1 MLTNNVLADEQGYR
15 NLTSVF
21 NNTDDYLKKND
32 PYIAFLMDYVE
43 PVCLSYENKKYGE
56 MFKAVGLNTIQL
68 KKHEDKSTWNRDIN
82 ELINIRNK
90 GTIGDVIEL
99 LKKTERPHLS
109 SKIENTEKKWLQ
121 FSQLSDK
128 EEFEKEKELM
138 DKITNIKSVKYTEL
152 IALSKYL
159 DDKTPFST
167 KHGVKGAEFENVLVV
182 FGRGWNN
189 YNWNDFLEW
198 SKNGIKKGKEEAYE
212 RNRNLFY
219 VSCSRSKKRL
229 ALLFT
234 QFLSGSSI
242 EMLKIWFGSENI
254 SNLNIQ

>member
-1 MLTNNVLADEQGYR
+1 ML
-15 NLTSVF
+15 
-21 NNTDDYLKKND
+21 
-32 PYIAFLMDYVE
+32 
-43 PVCLSYENKKYGE
+43 
-56 MFKAVGLNTIQL
+56 KAVGFNTMQL
-68 KKHEDKSTWNRDIN
+68 KKHDDKSTWNRDIK
-82 ELINIRNK
+82 ELIKVRNN
-90 GTIGDVIEL
+90 GSIGDVIEL

-109 SKIENTEKKWLQ
+109 SKVENAEKKWLQ
-121 FSQLSDK
+121 ISKLP
-128 EEFEKEKELM
+128 EEELENEREFV

-219 VSCSRSKKRL
+219 VSCSRPKKRL

-234 QFLSGSSI
+234 QFLSDSSI
-242 EMLKIWFGSENI
+242 EMLKIWFGPENI
-254 SNLNIQ
+254 YNLIV